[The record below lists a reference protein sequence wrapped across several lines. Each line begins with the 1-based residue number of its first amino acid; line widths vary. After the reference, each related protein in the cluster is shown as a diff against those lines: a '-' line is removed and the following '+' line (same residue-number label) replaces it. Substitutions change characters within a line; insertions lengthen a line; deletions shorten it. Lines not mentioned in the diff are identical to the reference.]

1 MKILKKINNN
11 VVWAVDGNGENLVVF
26 GRGLGFKKTPY
37 ELEDLSLIERTFY
50 DVNSHY
56 ISTLGDYPPE
66 IISVAAQI
74 NEMAAMELE
83 CDLNPNLTFTLADHL
98 NFAIERIEKGLEVN
112 LPIEFDIEQ
121 LYPKEYMLGKRAL
134 DLLRSKV
141 ETVIPDREAASIA
154 MHLINAEAENE
165 DLHST
170 LMMMKISTDVV
181 KIVEDVL
188 DVRFVKE
195 SFGLNRFIMHLRY
208 LVQRMVQ
215 GKVSS
220 HGISL
225 LMPEMKRV
233 YPKVYECA
241 LLIEEYLSSEWQWK
255 CNEEELVYLMIH
267 INRIW
272 IEAQNI
278 SEE

>member
-1 MKILKKINNN
+1 MC
-11 VVWAVDGNGENLVVF
+11 F

-74 NEMAAMELE
+74 NEMAAIELE

-98 NFAIERIEKGLEVN
+98 NFAIERIEKGLEID
-112 LPIEFDIEQ
+112 LPIEFDIGQ
-121 LYPKEYMLGKRAL
+121 LYPKEFSLGKRAL
-134 DLLRSKV
+134 ELLRTKV
-141 ETVIPDREAASIA
+141 ETALPDREAASIA

-165 DLHST
+165 NLHST

-181 KIVEDVL
+181 KIVEDIL
-188 DVRFVKE
+188 DVRFEKE

-208 LVQRMVQ
+208 LVQRMMQ
-215 GKVSS
+215 GKECS

-225 LMPEMKRV
+225 LMPEMKKV

-241 LLIEEYLSSEWQWK
+241 LLIDEYLNNGWQWK

-272 IEAQNI
+272 LEAQDV
-278 SEE
+278 SE